1 MAELLKNVYSV
12 SFFDKLTSSIVEVL
26 PEFDREGFL
35 ESIFNKEWKE
45 KELKERMRHVTL
57 TLNKYL
63 TNDFEKDVEF
73 LLELI
78 PVLKGNGFGSDH
90 LAFIFLPDYIEVY
103 GIDYYDRSVSAME
116 EITQFITCEFA
127 VRPFFLKYYQQM
139 TQQMLQWALHENL
152 HVRRLASEGIR
163 PRLPWAMAVPVLKTK
178 PEPIF
183 PILEHLK
190 DDSSEYVRRSV
201 ANNLNDI
208 SKDHPAEV
216 IALIK
221 SWDKD
226 TKERQKLI
234 KHAARTLLK
243 QGNQEV
249 MSLFG
254 FGAVDQIQVDNLTV
268 KTPLVSVGEYL
279 EFEFEVINNNQ
290 SHSKIRLEY
299 AIYFL
304 KANGTWSKKVFKI
317 SEKNYPANSNT
328 IVNKKQSFKP
338 ITTRKYY
345 EGKHEVS
352 VIINGVEFQK
362 LAFRLTT

>member
-12 SFFDKLTSSIVEVL
+12 SFFEKLTTSIEEVL
-26 PEFDREGFL
+26 PAFDKQEFVEN
-35 ESIFNKEWKE
+35 IFANGWEE

-63 TNDFEKDVEF
+63 TDDFDKDVEF

-78 PVLKGNGFGSDH
+78 PILKRIGFGSDH

-103 GIDYYDRSVSAME
+103 GVDYYERSVSAME

-127 VRPFFLKYYQQM
+127 VRPFFLKYHEQM
-139 TQQMLQWALHENL
+139 TQQMLQWSLHENL

-163 PRLPWAMAVPVLKTK
+163 PRLPWAMAVPILKTN

-183 PILEHLK
+183 PILENLK

-208 SKDHPAEV
+208 SKDHQKEV
-216 IALIK
+216 ITLIK
-221 SWDKD
+221 KWNKD

-243 QGNQEV
+243 QGNKEV

-254 FGAVDQIQVDNLTV
+254 FGAVDLIQINNLTV
-268 KTPLVSVGEYL
+268 KTPLVRVGEYM
-279 EFEFEVINNNQ
+279 EFEFELINNNE
-290 SHSKIRLEY
+290 SDSKIRLEY

-338 ITTRKYY
+338 ITTRRYY

-362 LAFRLTT
+362 LAFQIKI